1 MLKRLGATR
10 TRTNNASHRVRG
22 DRGSVL
28 MLMPVAV
35 LIMFV
40 LGAITVDL
48 TAVRAGQQ
56 DLLAAATDA
65 ANDAATAGLDE
76 AALRSGRGYQLD
88 PSRVWLIAVEA
99 LATKGILDNLES
111 GPDVTINPDGSV
123 SVALV
128 KRVPHLFARAIPG
141 APDDQLVKAS
151 VTATVQQR

>member
-1 MLKRLGATR
+1 MLTSLR
-10 TRTNNASHRVRG
+10 HRFRG
-22 DRGSVL
+22 ENGTVL

-88 PSRVWLIAVEA
+88 PTRAWLVAVDV
-99 LATKGILDNLES
+99 LATKGLLDNLS
-111 GPDVTINPDGSV
+111 TGPDVTINADGSV
-123 SVALV
+123 TVALAR
-128 KRVPHLFARAIPG
+128 RVPHLFARALPG
-141 APDDQLVKAS
+141 APDDELVQATA
-151 VTATVQQR
+151 TATVQQR

>member
-1 MLKRLGATR
+1 MLKGRRLRLRSDNGT
-10 TRTNNASHRVRG
+10 
-22 DRGSVL
+22 VL

-76 AALRSGRGYQLD
+76 AALRSGQGYQLD
-88 PSRVWLIAVEA
+88 PTRVWLVAVDV
-99 LATKGILDNLES
+99 LATKGVLDNLES
-111 GPDVTINPDGSV
+111 GPDVSINPDGSV
-123 SVALV
+123 TVSVAR
-128 KRVPHLFARAIPG
+128 RVPHLFARAIPG
-141 APDDQLVKAS
+141 APDDELVRATA
-151 VTATVQQR
+151 TATVKQR

>member
-1 MLKRLGATR
+1 MLTFTR
-10 TRTNNASHRVRG
+10 HRFQG
-22 DRGSVL
+22 DVGTVL

-40 LGAITVDL
+40 LGAITIDL

-88 PSRVWLIAVEA
+88 PSRAWLVAVDV
-99 LATKGILDNLES
+99 LATKGVLDNLAT
-111 GPDVTINPDGSV
+111 GPDVTINSDGSV
-123 SVALV
+123 TVALE
-128 KRVPHLFARAIPG
+128 KRVPHLFARALPG
-141 APDDQLVKAS
+141 APDDELVRATA
-151 VTATVQQR
+151 TATVQQR

>member
-1 MLKRLGATR
+1 MLSYRQQRIR
-10 TRTNNASHRVRG
+10 TPKERRFRG
-22 DRGSVL
+22 ESGTVL

-40 LGAITVDL
+40 LAAITVDL

-76 AALRSGRGYQLD
+76 TALRAGHGYQLD
-88 PSRVWLIAVEA
+88 PSRVWLVAVDV
-99 LATKGILDNLES
+99 LATKGILDNLLT

-123 SVALV
+123 TVSLA
-128 KRVPHLFARAIPG
+128 KRVPHLFARALPG
-141 APDDQLVKAS
+141 APDDELVRA
-151 VTATVQQR
+151 TATASVQQR

>member
-1 MLKRLGATR
+1 MLKRLRAIR
-10 TRTNNASHRVRG
+10 TRPNNTLHRVSS

-76 AALRSGRGYQLD
+76 TALRSGRGYQLD

-123 SVALV
+123 TISLA

-141 APDDQLVKAS
+141 APDDQLVKAT
-151 VTATVQQR
+151 VTAAVQQR

>member
-1 MLKRLGATR
+1 MLRGRQLRLRSDNGT
-10 TRTNNASHRVRG
+10 
-22 DRGSVL
+22 VL

-76 AALRSGRGYQLD
+76 AALRSGQGYQLD
-88 PSRVWLIAVEA
+88 PTRVWLVAVDV
-99 LATKGILDNLES
+99 LATKGVLDNLES
-111 GPDVTINPDGSV
+111 GPDVSINPDGSV
-123 SVALV
+123 TVSVAR
-128 KRVPHLFARAIPG
+128 RVPHLFARAIPG
-141 APDDQLVKAS
+141 APDDELVRATA
-151 VTATVQQR
+151 TATVKQR